1 MERQVIPTG
10 AATAAGPAEPAPA
23 AQHEPRRA
31 GPSRRTVLGGVAA
44 GAAALLGRTA
54 LGAAPAYAA
63 TSGLS
68 SGDHV
73 PVLVIGSGYGGAVT
87 ALRLTQ
93 AGIPVAMVE
102 MGMAWNTPGSD
113 GKIFS
118 SMLSP
123 DQRSYWLRT
132 QTDQPISYL
141 LGFPANRAIPSYT
154 GVLDS
159 EHFSGIRVYQ
169 GRGVGGGSLV
179 NGGMAVMP
187 KFGYFQEIL
196 PSVDPNQMYSVYF
209 PRANSQLGV
218 NYIDPAW
225 FETADCY
232 QYARV
237 SRAAATQ
244 AGFSTAFVPNVY
256 DFGYMAQ
263 EQANLV
269 PRSALASEVI
279 YGNNYGKKS
288 LDKTYLAAALATGRL
303 TISPL
308 HQVTSISPASPRGYT
323 VRINQLDTTGATVT
337 VKTVTADRV
346 FFAAGSVGT
355 SKLLVAMKATGGLP
369 NLPDSVGTGW
379 GNNGNVMVA
388 RANHIWNPTGSVE
401 SGMPA
406 MGIDNWADPAGP
418 VFAEIAPVPA
428 GTELW
433 ISLYLAITKNPN
445 RASFVYNSTT
455 GKVDLTWQT
464 AQNQPSID
472 AAKRVFD
479 ALNAVQG
486 TIYRTDLFGVYK
498 TWGDDFVYHPLGGA
512 VLNQTTD
519 NYGRL
524 PGYSGLYV
532 IDGAL
537 IPGSTGVNPF
547 VTITALAERN
557 IEQLLS
563 TDLA

>member
-1 MERQVIPTG
+1 VTTHPSLSESDGRRSAGGLSRRGLLKGG
-10 AATAAGPAEPAPA
+10 AAT
-23 AQHEPRRA
+23 
-31 GPSRRTVLGGVAA
+31 VAA
-44 GAAALLGRTA
+44 LAASST
-54 LGAAPAYAA
+54 LGAARASAA
-63 TSGLS
+63 LS

-73 PVLVIGSGYGGAVT
+73 PALIIGSGYGGAVT

-93 AGIPVAMVE
+93 AGIATNIVE
-102 MGMAWNTPGSD
+102 MGMSWTTPGSD
-113 GKIFS
+113 GKTFCN
-118 SMLSP
+118 MLSP

-132 QTDQPISYL
+132 KTDQPVGYF
-141 LGFPANRAIPSYT
+141 LGIEVNKTIPKYT

-159 EHFSGIRVYQ
+159 EAFAGIRVYQ

-187 KFGYFQEIL
+187 KRAYFEEIL
-196 PSVDPNQMYSVYF
+196 PSVDSGEMFTKYF
-209 PRANSQLGV
+209 PRANTGLGV
-218 NYIDPAW
+218 NYVDPTW
-225 FETADCY
+225 FESASCY

-237 SRAAATQ
+237 SRDQ
-244 AGFSTAFVPNVY
+244 AQASGFTTTFVPNVY

-263 EQANLV
+263 EEANTV

-288 LDKTYLAAALATGRL
+288 LDKTYLAAAAATGRL
-303 TISPL
+303 SITTL
-308 HQVTSISPASPRGYT
+308 HTVTAVSPAASGGYT
-323 VRINQLDTTGATVT
+323 VAMTQLNTAGDAVAY
-337 VKTVTADRV
+337 KTVTADRV

-355 SKLLVAMKATGGLP
+355 SKLLVAMKALGKLP
-369 NLPDSVGTGW
+369 NLPGTVGQRW
-379 GNNGNVMVA
+379 GNNGNVMVG
-388 RANHIWNPTGSVE
+388 RANHIWAPTGSLQ

-406 MGIDNWADPAGP
+406 MGIDNWADAAGP
-418 VFAEIAPVPA
+418 VFAEIAPFPA

-445 RASFVYNSTT
+445 RGQFVFDSTT
-455 GKVDLTWQT
+455 GAVGLNWQT
-464 AQNQPSID
+464 AQNQPAVD

-479 ALNAVQG
+479 AINAKQG
-486 TIYRTDLFGVYK
+486 TIYRTDLFGTYK
-498 TWGDDFVYHPLGGA
+498 TWGDDLTYHPLGGC
-512 VLNQTTD
+512 VLNQATD

-524 PGYSGLYV
+524 SSYPGLYV
-532 IDGAL
+532 MDGSL

-557 IEQLLS
+557 IEKIIA